1 VDVRDVALA
10 HKRAALMP
18 QARGRYIL
26 VAQSLRLL
34 EMAGLM
40 RVQAA
45 GLSNSL
51 PRSEAPKWLMWLL
64 APWVGLERSY
74 VARNVGF
81 DIRFDNARSS
91 VDLGLVAA

>member
-1 VDVRDVALA
+1 
-10 HKRAALMP
+10 
-18 QARGRYIL
+18 
-26 VAQSLRLL
+26 
-34 EMAGLM
+34 
-40 RVQAA
+40 
-45 GLSNSL
+45 LSNSL